1 MDGDRSLRRCYN
13 DAGAVGGKPG
23 RLAAAS
29 SSRSVNRNSLT
40 LTKAE
45 DAVFRLALLHV
56 RANQFVLLIHI
67 LSRGVLAERIAG
79 SSIALHTNTEDGR
92 LLKGLKLRTYPNAT
106 LPYPAPWSIEV
117 LQRRQA

>member
-1 MDGDRSLRRCYN
+1 MDGDRRSYN

-56 RANQFVLLIHI
+56 RANQFVLLMHV
-67 LSRGVLAERIAG
+67 LSRGVLTERIAG
-79 SSIALHTNTEDGR
+79 SAIDSADGR
-92 LLKGLKLRTYPNAT
+92 RLEGLKPRIYQCHTSTPL
-106 LPYPAPWSIEV
+106 LSSLVCVEV
-117 LQRRQA
+117 LQRR